1 MAKTFTKTLKS
12 QKSLSSTFE
21 ASKKIC
27 IDSKLDILENK
38 LNNDGFIIKAKE
50 PMKWLTTNW
59 PNNVNIKGEIFNDSL
74 MVKLETTSKGASATQ
89 DGNVNDFLSNIA
101 DSLNAYI
108 SSNNTTQHK
117 ETPSV
122 NISNH
127 QDTKYNQQAELDSSG
142 IKANIDI
149 ASFAGERI
157 ISNDKYKLF
166 LVDKYYIKKNEVL
179 NQYVCDEKL
188 FISVDDALA
197 YAASIEEAKIKE
209 NMANE
214 LLRLKNEQ
222 ERNEAAAEILRVDKK
237 KAEEIELQKQIAWK
251 AGAPKRRRI
260 FIAILLVSSSS
271 ALWWYFTSQKEIHI
285 KSNSIE
291 FSGAKLGG
299 KIKDYKFGDQLE
311 IDGGPYF
318 FTKNGALLSYQVDEK
333 IDDKWKHA
341 SDGNITGITFEC
353 EDSVFGRSIGDASI
367 DGFSCSS
374 STSELLSNGWKK
386 LCSVYDFNSFA
397 EPLKGLYLKNNAFFQ
412 DKPSKNSLPKISS
425 FGLRPN
431 LNSNSAYQECVS
443 VEKLKIKA
451 KKEGYK
457 SLGDMITDESNQ
469 TSNNTKNI
477 SNRDLI
483 YGDAETAM
491 KLGRKY
497 GLDETVIELENAMR
511 SGDLKNIE
519 ATASKIWQSPLLPK
533 DANLN

>member
-1 MAKTFTKTLKS
+1 MSNRSIIKIAALLGGIGWAIYLVIQWNDYFTAMSALERIPFGKLALALGKDTIESLRNSLILQSIGALILITVGIRIKVDETTKATTEIEQNKNQASFSQENAQEKSERKTF
-12 QKSLSSTFE
+12 
-21 ASKKIC
+21 I
-27 IDSKLDILENK
+27 
-38 LNNDGFIIKAKE
+38 
-50 PMKWLTTNW
+50 
-59 PNNVNIKGEIFNDSL
+59 
-74 MVKLETTSKGASATQ
+74 
-89 DGNVNDFLSNIA
+89 
-101 DSLNAYI
+101 
-108 SSNNTTQHK
+108 
-117 ETPSV
+117 
-122 NISNH
+122 
-127 QDTKYNQQAELDSSG
+127 
-142 IKANIDI
+142 
-149 ASFAGERI
+149 GERI
-157 ISNDKYKLF
+157 ITNDKYKLY
-166 LVDKYYIKKNEVL
+166 LVDKYFIKKNEVL
-179 NQYVCDEKL
+179 NQYICNEKL
-188 FISVDDALA
+188 FTSVDEALEH
-197 YAASIEEAKIKE
+197 AASVEEVKIKE
-209 NMANE
+209 IIANE
-214 LLRLKNEQ
+214 LLRNQKEQ
-222 ERNEAAAEILRVDKK
+222 ERNAAIALLEKKEQEHNAAAAESLRIEKK

-251 AGAPKRRRI
+251 ASAPKRRRI

-431 LNSNSAYQECVS
+431 LNSNSAYQECAS